1 MTQTAAVAQF
11 NPDQL
16 KLVRETV
23 AKGTTEAE
31 FKLFIEVCRYRGLN
45 PFARQIYAI
54 VRSAHDPAKRQM
66 TIQTSIDGF
75 RLLAE
80 RSGEYRGQIGPEWC
94 GEDGIWKDVWLKD
107 TPPVAARVGILRK
120 GFEHPVWGI
129 AKYKAF
135 YIESNPLWKKMSD
148 HMLALRAE
156 SIGLR
161 KTFPDQM
168 SGIYT
173 KEEMEQADDD
183 LPTVTVNGTTVDAE
197 TIITPVQQAQETHAG
212 PTTQQLSSI
221 DKLCEHL
228 GKPSPAQGEL
238 TYESAKE
245 LIQKLSAE
253 YRDVQDMRREREKGM
268 SAKPAQSEAIRKMI
282 ANAKAKCATVQM
294 LWEDAKTDAN
304 LARVEDELLTVA
316 QVVQINGVIAEYSKK
331 MVAAK

>member
-1 MTQTAAVAQF
+1 MTQTAVTQF

-54 VRSAHDPAKRQM
+54 VRSAHDPVKRQM

-173 KEEMEQADDD
+173 KEEMDQADDD
-183 LPTVTVNGTTVDAE
+183 LPTVAVNDTTVDAE
-197 TIITPVQQAQETHAG
+197 STTITHTG

-221 DKLCEHL
+221 DKLCQHL
-228 GKPSPAQGEL
+228 EKASPATGEM
-238 TYESAKE
+238 TYEDAKD
-245 LIQKLSAE
+245 LIRTLSAE
-253 YRDVQDMRREREKGM
+253 YRDVQDMKKQQRQPLP
-268 SAKPAQSEAIRKMI
+268 AKPAQDRAIAEMI
-282 ANAKAKCATVQM
+282 ARAKAKCATVGV

-304 LARVEDELLTVA
+304 LAHVEDELLTVP
-316 QVVQINGVIAEYSKK
+316 QVASINGVIAEYSKK